1 MVVLD
6 IVDGRI
12 AAVEVLDRPEVK
24 RVLDEYLPPGP

>member
-12 AAVEVLDRPEVK
+12 AAVEVLDRPEIK
-24 RVLDEYLPPGP
+24 RALDEHLGRSP